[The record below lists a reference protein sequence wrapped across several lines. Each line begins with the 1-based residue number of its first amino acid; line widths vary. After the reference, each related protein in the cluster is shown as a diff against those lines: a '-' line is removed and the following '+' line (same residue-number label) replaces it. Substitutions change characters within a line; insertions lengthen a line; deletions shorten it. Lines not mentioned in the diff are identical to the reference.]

1 MTDNQIFNDTFFA
14 MGTRCD
20 IVFTDLENEFAEQMF
35 QLVKKEVVYLE
46 KILSRFIPTSAVA
59 EINNADKNKWL
70 TVPEDLWNAI
80 ALCFDFYQM
89 SNGAFDITAGPII
102 NLWKKKSG
110 ESAKVSKKEIIKALE
125 KSGFHRVDLDF
136 EKKRL
141 RYTADNME
149 LDFGAIGKGIAIDR
163 IKPLLERSGV
173 KNGIVSFGESSILA
187 LGKHPNGGSWPLG
200 IRNSFQPNEY
210 VHVFSA
216 NNECVTTS
224 GIVVN
229 NDDGQIK
236 WRNHIISPVYGYPV
250 EENKLVSVK
259 SQSASLG
266 EFISTTWLILPEEDK
281 NILAEQLKDIEIL
294 EAEYTEEKEFKTKL
308 TVI

>member
-20 IVFTDLENEFAEQMF
+20 IVFTELEAEFAEQMF
-35 QLVKKEVVYLE
+35 QLVKNEVVYLE
-46 KILSRFIPTSAVA
+46 KIFSRFIPTSAVA

-102 NLWKKKSG
+102 NLWKEKAD
-110 ESAKVSKKEIIKALE
+110 ELDKVSKKEIRKALE
-125 KSGFHRVDLDF
+125 KSGFHKVDLDF

-141 RYTADNME
+141 RYTTDNME

-163 IKPLLERSGV
+163 IKPLLEINGV

-187 LGKHPNGGSWPLG
+187 LGKHPNGESWPLG
-200 IRNSFQPNEY
+200 IRNSFQPNQY

-229 NDDGQIK
+229 NDDGRIK

-250 EENKLVSVK
+250 YENKLVSVK
-259 SQSASLG
+259 SQSASFG